1 MVADNIIETD
11 LYILEYTDK
20 EKVKSCDNLKKVI
33 AEKVGLVNGEVN
45 SLLVLKKKG
54 KETDEYEFY
63 LKANNNEIIL
73 VDDNFSRP
81 NKEPLSVKEFE
92 SRSKKLDSSFAKNYD
107 FIYIGITA
115 TEKKTEAVSKRLK
128 KFERL
133 EKEIENSRDVWKKAK
148 YMNAL
153 AVLYELEISD
163 ISEEINAPENQ
174 DKGKEKA
181 LASIAGVMIIE
192 KIKELQQEM
201 DKLAEI
207 MTSDL
212 ERRLPELNLSENLEK
227 LAERELEKLRELKE
241 KEKKEK
247 NFQ

>member
-1 MVADNIIETD
+1 M
-11 LYILEYTDK
+11 
-20 EKVKSCDNLKKVI
+20 KS
-33 AEKVGLVNGEVN
+33 
-45 SLLVLKKKG
+45 
-54 KETDEYEFY
+54 
-63 LKANNNEIIL
+63 
-73 VDDNFSRP
+73 
-81 NKEPLSVKEFE
+81 
-92 SRSKKLDSSFAKNYD
+92 
-107 FIYIGITA
+107 
-115 TEKKTEAVSKRLK
+115 EKKMFEELEAVISKRLK

-174 DKGKEKA
+174 DKGKEIA

-192 KIKELQQEM
+192 KRKELQQEM

-212 ERRLPELNLSENLEK
+212 ERRLPELNLSENSEK

>member
-1 MVADNIIETD
+1 M
-11 LYILEYTDK
+11 
-20 EKVKSCDNLKKVI
+20 KS
-33 AEKVGLVNGEVN
+33 
-45 SLLVLKKKG
+45 
-54 KETDEYEFY
+54 
-63 LKANNNEIIL
+63 
-73 VDDNFSRP
+73 
-81 NKEPLSVKEFE
+81 
-92 SRSKKLDSSFAKNYD
+92 
-107 FIYIGITA
+107 
-115 TEKKTEAVSKRLK
+115 EKKCLKNQRQSQKDLKSLKDWKRKLK
-128 KFERL
+128 TVEMFG
-133 EKEIENSRDVWKKAK
+133 KKAK

-174 DKGKEKA
+174 DKGKENA

-192 KIKELQQEM
+192 KRKELQQEM

-227 LAERELEKLRELKE
+227 LAERELELKE

-247 NFQ
+247 NFQQEVLADEKRIKKRKVA

>member
-1 MVADNIIETD
+1 M
-11 LYILEYTDK
+11 
-20 EKVKSCDNLKKVI
+20 KS
-33 AEKVGLVNGEVN
+33 
-45 SLLVLKKKG
+45 
-54 KETDEYEFY
+54 
-63 LKANNNEIIL
+63 
-73 VDDNFSRP
+73 
-81 NKEPLSVKEFE
+81 
-92 SRSKKLDSSFAKNYD
+92 
-107 FIYIGITA
+107 
-115 TEKKTEAVSKRLK
+115 EKKMFEELEAVSKRLK

-174 DKGKEKA
+174 DKGKENA

-192 KIKELQQEM
+192 KRKELQQEM
-201 DKLAEI
+201 DKLVEI

-247 NFQ
+247 NFQQEVLADEKRIKKRKVA

>member
-1 MVADNIIETD
+1 M
-11 LYILEYTDK
+11 
-20 EKVKSCDNLKKVI
+20 
-33 AEKVGLVNGEVN
+33 
-45 SLLVLKKKG
+45 
-54 KETDEYEFY
+54 
-63 LKANNNEIIL
+63 
-73 VDDNFSRP
+73 
-81 NKEPLSVKEFE
+81 
-92 SRSKKLDSSFAKNYD
+92 
-107 FIYIGITA
+107 
-115 TEKKTEAVSKRLK
+115 
-128 KFERL
+128 

-174 DKGKEKA
+174 DKGKENA

-192 KIKELQQEM
+192 KRKELQQEM

-227 LAERELEKLRELKE
+227 LAERELKE

>member
-1 MVADNIIETD
+1 M
-11 LYILEYTDK
+11 
-20 EKVKSCDNLKKVI
+20 KS
-33 AEKVGLVNGEVN
+33 
-45 SLLVLKKKG
+45 
-54 KETDEYEFY
+54 
-63 LKANNNEIIL
+63 
-73 VDDNFSRP
+73 
-81 NKEPLSVKEFE
+81 
-92 SRSKKLDSSFAKNYD
+92 
-107 FIYIGITA
+107 
-115 TEKKTEAVSKRLK
+115 EKKMFEELEAVSKRLK

-174 DKGKEKA
+174 DKGKENA

-192 KIKELQQEM
+192 KRKELQQEM

-247 NFQ
+247 NFQQEVLADEKRIKKRKVA

>member
-1 MVADNIIETD
+1 M
-11 LYILEYTDK
+11 
-20 EKVKSCDNLKKVI
+20 KS
-33 AEKVGLVNGEVN
+33 
-45 SLLVLKKKG
+45 
-54 KETDEYEFY
+54 
-63 LKANNNEIIL
+63 
-73 VDDNFSRP
+73 
-81 NKEPLSVKEFE
+81 
-92 SRSKKLDSSFAKNYD
+92 
-107 FIYIGITA
+107 
-115 TEKKTEAVSKRLK
+115 EKKMFEELEAVSKRLK

-174 DKGKEKA
+174 DKGKENA
-181 LASIAGVMIIE
+181 LASIAGIMAGIMIIE
-192 KIKELQQEM
+192 KRKELQQEM

>member
-1 MVADNIIETD
+1 M
-11 LYILEYTDK
+11 
-20 EKVKSCDNLKKVI
+20 KS
-33 AEKVGLVNGEVN
+33 
-45 SLLVLKKKG
+45 
-54 KETDEYEFY
+54 
-63 LKANNNEIIL
+63 
-73 VDDNFSRP
+73 
-81 NKEPLSVKEFE
+81 
-92 SRSKKLDSSFAKNYD
+92 
-107 FIYIGITA
+107 
-115 TEKKTEAVSKRLK
+115 EKKMFEELEAVSKRLK

-174 DKGKEKA
+174 DKGKENA

-192 KIKELQQEM
+192 KRKELQQEM
-201 DKLAEI
+201 DKLVEI

-212 ERRLPELNLSENLEK
+212 ERRLPELNFSENLEK

-247 NFQ
+247 NFQQEVLADEKRIKKRKVA

>member
-92 SRSKKLDSSFAKNYD
+92 SRSKKLDSSFAK
-107 FIYIGITA
+107 
-115 TEKKTEAVSKRLK
+115 
-128 KFERL
+128 
-133 EKEIENSRDVWKKAK
+133 
-148 YMNAL
+148 
-153 AVLYELEISD
+153 
-163 ISEEINAPENQ
+163 
-174 DKGKEKA
+174 
-181 LASIAGVMIIE
+181 
-192 KIKELQQEM
+192 
-201 DKLAEI
+201 I
-207 MTSDL
+207 MTL
-212 ERRLPELNLSENLEK
+212 FILG
-227 LAERELEKLRELKE
+227 LRNK
-241 KEKKEK
+241 
-247 NFQ
+247 

>member
-1 MVADNIIETD
+1 M
-11 LYILEYTDK
+11 K
-20 EKVKSCDNLKKVI
+20 SEKKMF
-33 AEKVGLVNGEVN
+33 EE
-45 SLLVLKKKG
+45 
-54 KETDEYEFY
+54 
-63 LKANNNEIIL
+63 LKA
-73 VDDNFSRP
+73 F
-81 NKEPLSVKEFE
+81 
-92 SRSKKLDSSFAKNYD
+92 
-107 FIYIGITA
+107 
-115 TEKKTEAVSKRLK
+115 SKRLK

-163 ISEEINAPENQ
+163 ISEEIDAPENQ
-174 DKGKEKA
+174 DKRKENA

-192 KIKELQQEM
+192 KRKELQQEM

>member
-1 MVADNIIETD
+1 M
-11 LYILEYTDK
+11 
-20 EKVKSCDNLKKVI
+20 KS
-33 AEKVGLVNGEVN
+33 
-45 SLLVLKKKG
+45 
-54 KETDEYEFY
+54 
-63 LKANNNEIIL
+63 
-73 VDDNFSRP
+73 
-81 NKEPLSVKEFE
+81 
-92 SRSKKLDSSFAKNYD
+92 
-107 FIYIGITA
+107 
-115 TEKKTEAVSKRLK
+115 EKKMFEELETVISKRLK

-174 DKGKEKA
+174 DKGKENA

-192 KIKELQQEM
+192 KRKELQQEM

>member
-1 MVADNIIETD
+1 M
-11 LYILEYTDK
+11 
-20 EKVKSCDNLKKVI
+20 KS
-33 AEKVGLVNGEVN
+33 
-45 SLLVLKKKG
+45 
-54 KETDEYEFY
+54 
-63 LKANNNEIIL
+63 
-73 VDDNFSRP
+73 
-81 NKEPLSVKEFE
+81 
-92 SRSKKLDSSFAKNYD
+92 
-107 FIYIGITA
+107 
-115 TEKKTEAVSKRLK
+115 EKKMFEELEAVSKRLK

-133 EKEIENSRDVWKKAK
+133 EKEIENSRDVWEKAK

-174 DKGKEKA
+174 DKGKENA

-192 KIKELQQEM
+192 KRKELQQEM

-247 NFQ
+247 NFQQEVLADEKRIKKRKVA

>member
-1 MVADNIIETD
+1 M
-11 LYILEYTDK
+11 
-20 EKVKSCDNLKKVI
+20 KS
-33 AEKVGLVNGEVN
+33 
-45 SLLVLKKKG
+45 
-54 KETDEYEFY
+54 
-63 LKANNNEIIL
+63 
-73 VDDNFSRP
+73 
-81 NKEPLSVKEFE
+81 
-92 SRSKKLDSSFAKNYD
+92 
-107 FIYIGITA
+107 
-115 TEKKTEAVSKRLK
+115 EKKMFEELEAVSKRLK

-174 DKGKEKA
+174 DKGKENA

-192 KIKELQQEM
+192 KRKELQQEM
-201 DKLAEI
+201 DKLVEI

-212 ERRLPELNLSENLEK
+212 ERRLPELNFSENLEK
-227 LAERELEKLRELKE
+227 LVERELEKLRELKE

-247 NFQ
+247 NFQQEVLADEKRIKKRKVA

>member
-1 MVADNIIETD
+1 M
-11 LYILEYTDK
+11 
-20 EKVKSCDNLKKVI
+20 KS
-33 AEKVGLVNGEVN
+33 
-45 SLLVLKKKG
+45 
-54 KETDEYEFY
+54 
-63 LKANNNEIIL
+63 
-73 VDDNFSRP
+73 
-81 NKEPLSVKEFE
+81 
-92 SRSKKLDSSFAKNYD
+92 
-107 FIYIGITA
+107 
-115 TEKKTEAVSKRLK
+115 EKKMFEELEAVLKRLK

-133 EKEIENSRDVWKKAK
+133 EKEIENSRDVWEKAK

-153 AVLYELEISD
+153 TVLYELEISD

-174 DKGKEKA
+174 DKGKENA

-192 KIKELQQEM
+192 KRKELQQEM

>member
-1 MVADNIIETD
+1 M
-11 LYILEYTDK
+11 
-20 EKVKSCDNLKKVI
+20 KS
-33 AEKVGLVNGEVN
+33 
-45 SLLVLKKKG
+45 
-54 KETDEYEFY
+54 
-63 LKANNNEIIL
+63 
-73 VDDNFSRP
+73 
-81 NKEPLSVKEFE
+81 
-92 SRSKKLDSSFAKNYD
+92 
-107 FIYIGITA
+107 
-115 TEKKTEAVSKRLK
+115 EKKMFEELEAVSKRLK

-174 DKGKEKA
+174 DKGKENA
-181 LASIAGVMIIE
+181 LASIACIMIIE
-192 KIKELQQEM
+192 KRKELQQEM

-207 MTSDL
+207 MASDL

>member
-1 MVADNIIETD
+1 M
-11 LYILEYTDK
+11 
-20 EKVKSCDNLKKVI
+20 KS
-33 AEKVGLVNGEVN
+33 
-45 SLLVLKKKG
+45 
-54 KETDEYEFY
+54 
-63 LKANNNEIIL
+63 
-73 VDDNFSRP
+73 
-81 NKEPLSVKEFE
+81 
-92 SRSKKLDSSFAKNYD
+92 
-107 FIYIGITA
+107 
-115 TEKKTEAVSKRLK
+115 EKKMFEELEAVSKRLK

-174 DKGKEKA
+174 DKGKENA

-192 KIKELQQEM
+192 KRKELQQEM
-201 DKLAEI
+201 DKLVDCCYIKKPLI

>member
-107 FIYIGITA
+107 FIYIGITV
-115 TEKKTEAVSKRLK
+115 TEKKTKTVK
-128 KFERL
+128 K
-133 EKEIENSRDVWKKAK
+133 
-148 YMNAL
+148 
-153 AVLYELEISD
+153 
-163 ISEEINAPENQ
+163 
-174 DKGKEKA
+174 
-181 LASIAGVMIIE
+181 
-192 KIKELQQEM
+192 
-201 DKLAEI
+201 
-207 MTSDL
+207 
-212 ERRLPELNLSENLEK
+212 
-227 LAERELEKLRELKE
+227 
-241 KEKKEK
+241 
-247 NFQ
+247 